1 MSATA
6 MLTSATLNPPNCAQ
20 LSSPQSGIAGEAAQQ
35 LLLRVRFRSAA
46 CARSAVARAGSVRA
60 AVEAVPPAETPSA
73 QKKSIRPGEKKGFI
87 EEMRIRAMK
96 LHTKDQ
102 AKEGEEETKERP
114 LAKWEPTKEGLVQFL
129 VDSKAVFDAME
140 TIVRDGDL
148 PVYRKFVNTGLERSD
163 ALAKDLA
170 WFEAQG
176 FAIPPPDEAGSSY
189 AKYLTDLARTD
200 TPAFICHFY
209 NVYFAHS
216 AGGRMIGRKVSEM
229 LLEGREMAFYQ
240 WEGEL
245 QDLLAAVREK
255 LNEVSEDWTR
265 EQKDHCLDETEKS
278 FKYSGQLLRL
288 LIS

>member
-1 MSATA
+1 MSAAA
-6 MLTSATLNPPNCAQ
+6 MLTCASLHPPSCAR
-20 LSSPQSGIAGEAAQQ
+20 LSSAQSSIAGEAAQP
-35 LLLRVRFRSAA
+35 LALRVCFRSTAL
-46 CARSAVARAGSVRA
+46 ARSNAVRAGSVRS
-60 AVEAVPPAETPSA
+60 AVEAVPTPETPSSEA
-73 QKKSIRPGEKKGFI
+73 KKFRPGEKKGFI

-140 TIVRDGDL
+140 SVVRDSDL
-148 PVYRKFVNTGLERSD
+148 PVYRKFLNTGLERSD

-170 WFEAQG
+170 WFESQG
-176 FAIPPPDEAGSSY
+176 FKIPPPDEAGSSY
-189 AKYLTDLARTD
+189 AKYLAELARSD

-245 QDLLAAVREK
+245 PDLLAAVREK
-255 LNEVSEDWTR
+255 LNEVAEDWTR
-265 EQKDHCLDETEKS
+265 EQKDHCLEETEKS